1 MKSISH
7 KGLLHIFYNKEGYKV
22 KTPLGVFFDINDALE
37 VYPTLRNISR
47 VKECEWCGKIFVDVS
62 KYNKRKYCSDEC
74 SCQANINKTT
84 ENEKKGIFVN
94 SDIVE
99 IYLSPQY
106 FEDER
111 NRVITNEFQQDDN
124 YWGLG
129 TGNLNTK
136 PSNDPQREHQYIQNE
151 LKRLK
156 LK

>member
-7 KGLLHIFYNKEGYKV
+7 KGLLHIFYNEDEYKV
-22 KTPLGVFFDINDALE
+22 KTPIGVFFDINEALE

-74 SCQANINKTT
+74 SCQANINKTL
-84 ENEKKGIFVN
+84 ENRNGKTFVN
-94 SDIVE
+94 PDIVE
-99 IYLSPQY
+99 VYLSPQY

-111 NRVITNEFQQDDN
+111 NRVITNEFHQDDN

-136 PSNDPQREHQYIQNE
+136 PREDPEREHQYIKNE

-156 LK
+156 LR